1 MAPGGAGALTLDS
14 ARALLDGSDLYVANL
29 VLRPFVDAYLVVAD
43 RLAAAGDS
51 AVNEADVLDEALRVG
66 QQWELERRI
75 ASAESVSLELYRT
88 GLRLAR
94 HRGLLG
100 GEGADTAYPG
110 ESLGARRAA
119 FLVELQDVATQL
131 DTIARIT
138 QASRSARGLR

>member
-1 MAPGGAGALTLDS
+1 MNRDEPTPAPQEAQPPAPGKTP
-14 ARALLDGSDLYVANL
+14 GS
-29 VLRPFVDAYLVVAD
+29 
-43 RLAAAGDS
+43 
-51 AVNEADVLDEALRVG
+51 
-66 QQWELERRI
+66 
-75 ASAESVSLELYRT
+75 
-88 GLRLAR
+88 
-94 HRGLLG
+94 